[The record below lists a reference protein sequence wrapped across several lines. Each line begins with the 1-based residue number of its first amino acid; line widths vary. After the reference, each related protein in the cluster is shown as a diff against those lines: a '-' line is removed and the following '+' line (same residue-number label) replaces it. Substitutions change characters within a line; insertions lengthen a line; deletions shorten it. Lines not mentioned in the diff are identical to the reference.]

1 MYHIFLVHLSIDGHM
16 GRFHILAIL
25 NSAAMNIGAHV
36 SFSVLVSSRI
46 GPVVGLLSD
55 MIVLFLVFKG
65 ISILFSIVAVS
76 IYISTNGARALH
88 TSSPGLILCRF
99 LTMAILTGVRWYL
112 IVVLI
117 CIFLTMSDVEH
128 LFMCLLAICKSSL
141 EKCLF
146 RSSVSFLIGLF
157 FWYWTVWM
165 ACIFWKLIL
174 YHLLHLQLFSPF
186 LKIIFPSC
194 L

>member
-1 MYHIFLVHLSIDGHM
+1 M

-76 IYISTNGARALH
+76 IYISTNGARGLH

>member
-1 MYHIFLVHLSIDGHM
+1 MLFRSFIHLSIDGHL
-16 GRFHILAIL
+16 GSSHILAIL

-76 IYISTNGARALH
+76 IYIPTNSARGFH

-99 LTMAILTGVRWYL
+99 FDDGH
-112 IVVLI
+112 
-117 CIFLTMSDVEH
+117 SDWCEVIPH
-128 LFMCLLAICKSSL
+128 C
-141 EKCLF
+141 
-146 RSSVSFLIGLF
+146 SFD
-157 FWYWTVWM
+157 
-165 ACIFWKLIL
+165 
-174 YHLLHLQLFSPF
+174 LHFSNNE
-186 LKIIFPSC
+186 
-194 L
+194 